1 MDIGDVLR
9 EESRYLGR
17 TAPQAGPQEPL
28 SALCLSGGGIRSAT
42 FCLGVLQGLARRGG
56 LRRFHYLS
64 TVSGGGYIGSW
75 LSAWIARAGLSGVER
90 QLAGGHSREPD
101 PVRRLRAYTNYLSPV
116 WGLSLDMLS
125 LVSIFLRNLLLH
137 WIVLLPLLTALLM
150 LPRFQLAMVSMGRHA
165 LGAQACLAVAVALLA
180 LAISYIASDLPATPP
195 GPPLAPPAA
204 AAPPPWI
211 QRDQFILCCFLP
223 LLGSAVLLSWV
234 MAWDRT
240 LLSTNG
246 RYVIGAGALIHGA
259 SVFLGGLW
267 RRARVMQPRRLPP
280 SRQMLAGAA
289 IVASGALGG
298 AALYGLAVS
307 LPDLGASSGAPL
319 EARVLHASLVVP
331 ALLVAFWVG
340 VTAYAGLTRGF
351 TGEEDREWWAR
362 AAAWWLGVGVAWVL
376 ACLLVLELPRAL
388 LGLADLQRPAGAKAA
403 SLGAALLGALTAAI
417 GFWSKSGPGL
427 EKKVKSLADK
437 LGARALE
444 AAALAFSL
452 MLALLLAYAASCTL
466 RHADGALRDEVARR
480 LADAATLQR
489 VWVKPEPKSG
499 EPADPDWGRPGHA
512 PLAVK
517 ALVAYEAV
525 LDEAS
530 YGAVLACGLALL
542 AIAIL
547 GSRAFGS
554 NTFSL
559 HSLYANRL
567 VRAYL
572 GASRNPRNPHHFTGF
587 DADDNLRLASLRSR
601 SRTDRR
607 LFHIVNTALNLTR
620 PAGDRLE
627 WQERKAASFT
637 MSPLHCGSAAL
648 RGGPGSL
655 PQGFV
660 RTWRYGAPDGGL
672 SLGRALGISG
682 AAASPNMGY
691 HSSPFVAFVMTVFN
705 VRLGWWSPNPRLDFA
720 RQWRNPEPANAFQ
733 ALWSEVSGASDAE
746 GSFVYLS
753 DGGHFENLG
762 LYEMIR
768 RRCERIVVV
777 DATCDAKFESGDL
790 QGAIN
795 KARVDFGVDIE
806 FTTPLPG
813 TPGGRHHALATI
825 HYPAGR
831 GGPALQG
838 ELFYIKPVVSGDE
851 PLDVLAF
858 ARSHASPKSPF
869 PHQSTAEQFFDQSQF
884 EAYRVLGLHSVLTA
898 IPGEA
903 DWPDPQ
909 PWPAAGAV
917 PPGGTGE
924 PPEGGEPEKPSQPR
938 SSAWLW
944 TGAAGLGGAL
954 AITGSVA
961 LKPGG
966 QVELKPGG
974 QVDLNP
980 HAQVRIV
987 DPGPG
992 GLPSPATLGT
1002 VNELKQQIDQLSQ
1015 QLSSQNSVLVTRDG
1029 PAVDLRRLEGS
1040 AASAAQSLQDMQA
1053 NLDALRTQ
1061 LHEDMEARRA
1071 TAERLNGAVWR
1082 MQRDMEAG
1090 QAGAKPTPR

>member
-1 MDIGDVLR
+1 MDIDDVLR

-17 TAPQAGPQEPL
+17 GALPVGRQEPL

-42 FCLGVLQGLARRGG
+42 FCLGVLQGLAQRGG

-75 LSAWIARAGLSGVER
+75 LSAWIARAGLARVE
-90 QLAGGHSREPD
+90 QELAGGQSREPG

-150 LPRFQLAMVSMGRHA
+150 LPRLQLAMVAMGSSVS
-165 LGAQACLAVAVALLA
+165 GARACLVAAVALLV
-180 LAISYIASDLPATPP
+180 LAISYVASDLPAMPA
-195 GPPLAPPAA
+195 GPHAA
-204 AAPPPWI
+204 AAPHGRM

-223 LLGSAVLLSWV
+223 LLGSAVLLSWTL
-234 MAWDRT
+234 AWDRS
-240 LLSTNG
+240 LLGAS
-246 RYVIGAGALIHGA
+246 RWRVMEAGALVHGV
-259 SVFLGGLW
+259 SVILGGQW
-267 RRARVMQPRRLPP
+267 RRARGLRPRRLPP
-280 SRQMLAGAA
+280 SRQAWAAAA

-298 AALYGLAVS
+298 AALHGLATL
-307 LPDLGASSGAPL
+307 LPDLGGSAPAAL
-319 EARVLHASLVVP
+319 EARVLHAGLVVP
-331 ALLVAFWVG
+331 ALLVTFWFG
-340 VTAYAGLTRGF
+340 VTAYAGLTRCF

-362 AAAWWLGVGVAWVL
+362 AAAWWLGAGLAWVL
-376 ACLLVLELPRAL
+376 ACLLVLELPRGL
-388 LGLADLQRPAGAKAA
+388 LGLAELQRPAGAKAA
-403 SLGAALLGALTAAI
+403 SLGAALLGALTAAV
-417 GFWSKSGPGL
+417 GFWSKSGPAL
-427 EKKVKSLADK
+427 ENKVKSLADK
-437 LGARALE
+437 LGARALD
-444 AAALAFSL
+444 AAALAFGV
-452 MLALLLAYAASCTL
+452 MLALLLAYAASCVL
-466 RHADGALRDEVARR
+466 RLGDRDLHAQVAQR
-480 LADAATLQR
+480 LEDTATLQR
-489 VWVKPEPKSG
+489 VWIRPPDPKPG
-499 EPADPDWGRPGHA
+499 EAADADWGRPERA

-525 LDEAS
+525 LDGA
-530 YGAVLACGLALL
+530 GPMTVLAGALAMLLLAVL
-542 AIAIL
+542 
-547 GSRAFGS
+547 GSAAFGS

-572 GASRNPRNPHHFTGF
+572 GASRDPRHPHHFTGF
-587 DADDNLRLASLRSR
+587 DARDNLRLARLSHRPAG
-601 SRTDRR
+601 DRR
-607 LFHIVNTALNLTR
+607 LFHIINTALNLTR

-648 RGGPGSL
+648 QGRPGR
-655 PQGFV
+655 PTQGFV
-660 RTWRYGAPDGGL
+660 RTWLYGAHDGGL

-705 VRLGWWSPNPRLDFA
+705 VRLGWWSPNPLRAFKK
-720 RQWRNPEPANAFQ
+720 QWRNPEPANAFQ
-733 ALWSEVSGASDAE
+733 ALWSEVSGASDAA

-762 LYEMIR
+762 LYEMVR
-768 RRCERIVVV
+768 RRCERITVV
-777 DATCDAKFESGDL
+777 DATCDPRYESGDL
-790 QGAIN
+790 QGAIS
-795 KARVDFGVDIE
+795 KVRVDFGVDIE

-813 TPGGRHHALATI
+813 RPGGAHHALATI
-825 HYPAGR
+825 RYPNGP
-831 GGPALQG
+831 GGAAMQG
-838 ELFYIKPVVSGDE
+838 ELLYIKPVMSGDE

-869 PHQSTAEQFFDQSQF
+869 PHQQTAEQFFDQSQF
-884 EAYRVLGLHSVLTA
+884 EAYRVLGLHSVQTA
-898 IPGEA
+898 VSPDGDWLDPGA
-903 DWPDPQ
+903 S
-909 PWPAAGAV
+909 PAPGAV
-917 PPGGTGE
+917 PPGGPGE
-924 PPEGGEPEKPSQPR
+924 PPEGPASDAPPPPR

-944 TGAAGLGGAL
+944 SGVAGLGGAL

-961 LKPGG
+961 LRPGG

-980 HAQVRIV
+980 QAQVRLV

-992 GLPSPATLGT
+992 VQPAPAALGT

-1015 QLSSQNSVLVTRDG
+1015 QLSSQTSVLVTRDG

-1040 AASAAQSLQDMQA
+1040 AASAAQSLQAMQA

-1061 LHEDMEARRA
+1061 LHDDMEARRA
-1071 TAERLNGAVWR
+1071 AAERLNGAVWR
-1082 MQRDMEAG
+1082 MQRDLEAG
-1090 QAGAKPTPR
+1090 QAGAKPAPR

>member
-1 MDIGDVLR
+1 MDIDGVLR

-17 TAPQAGPQEPL
+17 AAPQVGQQEPL
-28 SALCLSGGGIRSAT
+28 TALCLSGGGIRSAT

-75 LSAWIARAGLSGVER
+75 LSAWIARAGLARVER
-90 QLAGGHSREPD
+90 ELAGGHSQEPD

-137 WIVLLPLLTALLM
+137 WIVLVPLLTALLM
-150 LPRFQLAMVSMGRHA
+150 APRLQLALVSMGGHA
-165 LGAQACLAVAVALLA
+165 DAARICLAVAVALLV
-180 LAISYIASDLPATPP
+180 LAISYIASDLPATPV
-195 GPPLAPPAA
+195 AAPAA
-204 AAPPPWI
+204 APRPMWI

-223 LLGSAVLLSWV
+223 LLGCAVLLSWTL
-234 MAWDRT
+234 AWDRS
-240 LLSTNG
+240 LLSAHG
-246 RYVIGAGALIHGA
+246 GYVVGAGALIHGA
-259 SVFLGGLW
+259 SVFLGGQW
-267 RRARVMQPRRLPP
+267 RPGRGMRPRRLSP
-280 SRQMLAGAA
+280 SRQALAGSA

-298 AALYGLAVS
+298 AALYGLARF
-307 LPDLGASSGAPL
+307 LPDLGGPAAAPL

-331 ALLVAFWVG
+331 ALLVTFWVG

-403 SLGAALLGALTAAI
+403 SLGTALLGALTAAA

-437 LGARALE
+437 LGSRALE

-452 MLALLLAYAASCTL
+452 MLALALAYAASCTL

-480 LADAATLQR
+480 LADAQTLQR
-489 VWVKPEPKSG
+489 VWVRPEPKPG
-499 EPADPDWGRPGHA
+499 APADPDWGRPEHA

-517 ALVAYEAV
+517 ALVSYEAV
-525 LDEAS
+525 LDEAR
-530 YGAVLACGLALL
+530 YREVLACGLALL
-542 AIAIL
+542 AFAVL

-587 DADDNLRLASLRSR
+587 DADDNLRLGRLLRR
-601 SRTDRR
+601 YRPDRR

-648 RGGPGSL
+648 RGGPGSP

-660 RTWRYGAPDGGL
+660 RTGRYGAPGGGL

-705 VRLGWWSPNPRLDFA
+705 VRLGWWSPNPLRAFK
-720 RQWRNPEPANAFQ
+720 REWRNPEPANAFQ
-733 ALWSEVSGASDAE
+733 ALWSEVSGASDAA

-777 DATCDAKFESGDL
+777 DATCDPRFESGDL
-790 QGAIN
+790 QDAIN

-806 FTTPLPG
+806 FTTRLPG
-813 TPGGRHHALATI
+813 KPGGGHHAMATI
-825 HYPAGR
+825 RYPDGP

-838 ELFYIKPVVSGDE
+838 ELFYIKPVLSGDE

-884 EAYRVLGLHSVLTA
+884 EAYRVLGLHSVLA
-898 IPGEA
+898 ALPGED
-903 DWPDPQ
+903 DWPDLQ
-909 PWPAAGAV
+909 HLSAAGAV
-917 PPGGTGE
+917 PPGGGGE
-924 PPEGGEPEKPSQPR
+924 PPDEGEPEKPSPPR

-961 LKPGG
+961 LKPGS

-974 QVDLNP
+974 QVDLSP
-980 HAQVRIV
+980 YAQVRLV

-992 GLPSPATLGT
+992 GLPSSSTLGT

-1015 QLSSQNSVLVTRDG
+1015 QLSSQTSVLVTRDG

-1071 TAERLNGAVWR
+1071 AAERLNGAVWR
-1082 MQRDMEAG
+1082 MQRDLEAG
-1090 QAGAKPTPR
+1090 QTTTKPAPR